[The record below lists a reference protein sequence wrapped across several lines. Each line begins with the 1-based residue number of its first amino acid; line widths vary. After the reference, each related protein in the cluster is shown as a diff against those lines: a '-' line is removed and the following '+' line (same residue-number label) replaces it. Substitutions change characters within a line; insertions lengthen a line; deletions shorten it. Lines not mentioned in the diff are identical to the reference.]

1 MRKQE
6 KIWLALLIN
15 WGLEIPFLLNWGHL
29 VTFLFFFQSSYCTLP
44 IFNLYLVSLLKP
56 SSSAVLCFSQDT
68 TPWCGWSSFPMYL
81 QIWIT
86 GWKAAVYSTFAMYY
100 MYCFFIQTH
109 NLSNFWGI
117 SEARGTSFLWDCL
130 FQWQACHWFGKV
142 VSDSCKAGLKLK
154 RLHWSRGRHGC
165 PQLGLSA
172 RCICESTIV
181 FVLL

>member
-29 VTFLFFFQSSYCTLP
+29 VPFLFFSFQNSCCTLP

-56 SSSAVLCFSQDT
+56 FSSSVLRFSLET

-109 NLSNFWGI
+109 NFWGI
-117 SEARGTSFLWDCL
+117 SEGRCTSFLWDCL

-142 VSDSCKAGLKLK
+142 VSDSCKAELGLK
-154 RLHWSRGRHGC
+154 RLCWSRGHHGC

-172 RCICESTIV
+172 RCVCESTIV